1 MSRLL
6 AFVPLCTVFLPLLY
20 RLRDYRRPTS
30 NCSTWPDLG
39 TDPALPPDKDERC
52 SVLPALA
59 DTTGNTLDKTP
70 LSLDSV
76 YRRLCFATS
85 SPTQPTP
92 NFPGTTR
99 CHTDANYRQQ
109 DSWPLGNADGAA
121 TWRRSLPD
129 KAAADGAATWRRSL
143 PDWRWRPTDGDI
155 IHRISSHG
163 VRTAVTGYAW
173 ATPAPPNCWR
183 PCHGGERWLLERANI
198 TRASEAVGIGETMDD
213 GRWAMG
219 ENDGWRRMTA
229 WTPTGEMGKG
239 KCVCCVCMRWLI
251 MCMWL
256 CIVFVGMHVSCTCM
270 YVWCIRY

>member
-6 AFVPLCTVFLPLLY
+6 AFVPLCTVFLLLLY

-85 SPTQPTP
+85 SPTPPTP

-99 CHTDANYRQQ
+99 CHTDANYCQQ
-109 DSWPLGNADGAA
+109 DSWQLGHTDGAA
-121 TWRRSLPD
+121 IWRRSLPD
-129 KAAADGAATWRRSL
+129 KAATDGAATWRRSL
-143 PDWRWRPTDGDI
+143 PDWRWRPADGAMWAHDTAASGLVG
-155 IHRISSHG
+155 RALPGCRPVSHPSG
-163 VRTAVTGYAW
+163 AGWGER
-173 ATPAPPNCWR
+173 WR
-183 PCHGGERWLLERANI
+183 HGDERWRHGGEWWRHGEGEHYESEWGGWDRRDDGRWM
-198 TRASEAVGIGETMDD
+198 MDD
-213 GRWAMG
+213 GWWAMG

-239 KCVCCVCMRWLI
+239 NVCVVCVCVDW
-251 MCMWL
+251 
-256 CIVFVGMHVSCTCM
+256 
-270 YVWCIRY
+270 